1 MLIYGERVRREAP
14 GAMLERIE
22 ALLAG
27 ADAEP
32 LWILRHERR
41 VAALIEAGRLAQGLA
56 DAAFAERGFDAPSPA
71 ADAAMALAR
80 AIAAEVMAS
89 LSSRKVARPPS
100 PSSRPER
107 SGEPGPRGGARASW
121 VPDRPFRAPGMTELV
136 RGRAMPRAVEVKAPE
151 GYAYYAVYPETYGL
165 AARGT
170 RFEAPPAVL
179 GLRSIGTSLAA
190 IVGAAANARNVVTAR
205 PCGHPF
211 SRELKLSDELVRTL
225 TAPVA
230 VVDEGPGLSG
240 SSFGAAGDLLERLGV
255 PAERR
260 WFFPSHLGG
269 PGPKSCERHRRRWAG
284 AQKRLVTFEDYALPA
299 LPGWFEDL
307 VGLPLGPLEDL
318 SGGAWRT
325 ALNVEAPV
333 HAAQERRKYLL
344 RTSKGE
350 FLLKFSG
357 LGATSSEKLR
367 RAQALHAAGFAPEPL
382 ALRHGFL
389 LQRWMG
395 QARPPTDR
403 EAVMDVLGRYL
414 AFRARRF
421 PAAPEDGAAPGELVG
436 MAAYNA
442 GQLIGEAAA
451 DAVRG
456 RLAPLLSAR
465 LRPVRID
472 GRMHAWEWLAL
483 PDGRILKA
491 DVLDHDDA
499 HDLVGCQDV
508 GWDVAGAWVE
518 LGLTQ
523 DEAGRLCR
531 RAGADETLLAAFEIA
546 YLAFQAGAWTMARD
560 AAAPEERKA
569 IERLLDGYVS
579 RLARRLV

>member
-1 MLIYGERVRREAP
+1 M
-14 GAMLERIE
+14 
-22 ALLAG
+22 
-27 ADAEP
+27 
-32 LWILRHERR
+32 
-41 VAALIEAGRLAQGLA
+41 
-56 DAAFAERGFDAPSPA
+56 
-71 ADAAMALAR
+71 
-80 AIAAEVMAS
+80 
-89 LSSRKVARPPS
+89 
-100 PSSRPER
+100 R
-107 SGEPGPRGGARASW
+107 SG
-121 VPDRPFRAPGMTELV
+121 
-136 RGRAMPRAVEVKAPE
+136 VEVKAPE

-165 AARGT
+165 AAL
-170 RFEAPPAVL
+170 EAGFQTPPAVL

-190 IVGAAANARNVVTAR
+190 IVGAAASARNLVTAR

-211 SRELKLSDELVRTL
+211 ARELKLSDELARAL
-225 TAPVA
+225 TGPVA

-255 PAERR
+255 PAGRQ

-269 PGPKSCERHRRRWAG
+269 PGPKACERHRRRWAG
-284 AQKRLVTFEDYALPA
+284 AQKRLVTFEDFALAA

-307 VGLPLGPLEDL
+307 VGPPLGPLEDL

-325 ALNVEAPV
+325 ALQAEAPV

-344 RTSKGE
+344 RTHGGE

-357 LGATSSEKLR
+357 LGAGSSEKFG
-367 RAQALHAAGFAPEPL
+367 RAQALHAAGFTPEPL

-389 LQRWMG
+389 LQRWRG
-395 QARPPTDR
+395 EARPLTPGDQD
-403 EAVMDVLGRYL
+403 ALLDVLGRYL

-421 PAAPEDGAAPGELVG
+421 PAAPEEGAAPGELVE

-442 GQLIGEAAA
+442 GQLLGQSAS
-451 DAVRG
+451 DAVRA

-472 GRMHAWEWLAL
+472 GRMHAWEWRVLA
-483 PDGRILKA
+483 DRRILKTDA
-491 DVLDHDDA
+491 LDHDDA

-508 GWDVAGAWVE
+508 AWDVAGAWVE
-518 LGLTQ
+518 LGLTR
-523 DEAGRLCR
+523 EAAGRLCGQ
-531 RAGADETLLAAFEIA
+531 AGADEALLAPFEIA

-560 AAAPEERKA
+560 AAAPEEREA
-569 IERLLDGYVS
+569 IERLLEGYLR